1 MDYPPVPKGK
11 QPRIPTDDEPTEMP
25 GAYPQTSQIQWPD
38 VRYASGPPPEQP
50 APRAAG
56 DPAVERLLEW
66 GAGIDRSIVE
76 INRKLDFLLLETKD
90 FRGME
95 AHYRALLREQTSAGT
110 ALPNACRRLDA
121 HRQSLLQTV
130 QRLDGTVNQIEG
142 LALDIERLREGSE
155 VTVSIKPRRKSAP
168 PPPRHTHHDLA
179 PEM

>member
-1 MDYPPVPKGK
+1 MDYYPAPKGK
-11 QPRIPTDDEPTEMP
+11 QPRIPIDDDGPTEMP

-38 VRYASGPPPEQP
+38 VRHASAPPQQP

-56 DPAVERLLEW
+56 DPAVGRLLEW
-66 GAGIDRSIVE
+66 SAGIDRSIAE

-121 HRQSLLQTV
+121 HRQSVLETV
-130 QRLDGTVNQIEG
+130 QRLDGTAKQIEG
-142 LALDIERLREGSE
+142 LALDLERLREGSE
-155 VTVSIKPRRKSAP
+155 VTVSIKPGRK
-168 PPPRHTHHDLA
+168 
-179 PEM
+179 